1 MQKNTLIGIALGA
14 GLGILGFLIFNGFN
28 VTPILILGGLAIFLY
43 FFLEQKGVL
52 RQSAIGQT
60 VLRTEVPFEDI
71 GGQATAKQELKEALE
86 FILQADKVKK
96 MGIRPLRGI
105 LLTGPPGTGKTL
117 LAKAAASYTKSA
129 YTAVSGSEFI
139 EVYAGVGAQRVRG
152 LFKSA
157 RENAQKMG
165 KKSAIIFIDEIEV
178 LGGKRGSH
186 SGHLEYDQTLN
197 QLLVEM
203 DGISTEDQIR
213 VMVIGATNRM
223 DLLDSAIL
231 RPGRFDRQVR
241 VDLPDREGR
250 WEILKLHSRNKPM
263 EEQVDLEQIAKETF
277 SFSGAHLE
285 SVVNEAA
292 VLALR
297 EQAEF
302 INQKHLREAIDKVIM
317 GEKLDRRP
325 SEEELRRVAIHE
337 AGHAVISELVRPNSV
352 AQVTITPRGSALG
365 YVRRTPEK
373 DQYLYT
379 RSSLEKQIMI
389 CLGGASAEEILLG
402 ERSTGATSDFEEAMR
417 MARQIVTSGLSHLG
431 VVCMD
436 TLSQEI
442 LGQALRDIIAVQER
456 SVQQAISAYRYSA
469 QMIADLLVENESISG
484 DYLRKYLQQ
493 TPCPAQPAA
502 VSAAPAFVN
511 LNQQMPLNR

>member
-1 MQKNTLIGIALGA
+1 MHKNTLIGAAIGA
-14 GLGILGFLIFNGFN
+14 GLGILGFLFIIGYN
-28 VTPILILGGLAIFLY
+28 VTPIIVLMGMAIFLF
-43 FFLEQKGVL
+43 FFLDQKGIL
-52 RQSAIGQT
+52 RQSAMGQT
-60 VLRTEVPFEDI
+60 VLRKELPFEDI

-86 FILQADKVKK
+86 FILQADKVQK

-129 YTAVSGSEFI
+129 YSAVSGSEFI

-157 RENAQKMG
+157 RDTAQKMG

-241 VDLPDREGR
+241 VDLPDRDGR
-250 WEILKLHSRNKPM
+250 LEILKLHSRNKPL
-263 EEQVDLEQIAKETF
+263 EENVDLDQIAKETF

-297 EQAEF
+297 EQAEL
-302 INQKHLREAIDKVIM
+302 INQRHLREAIDKVIM
-317 GEKLDRRP
+317 GEKLDRHP

-352 AQVTITPRGSALG
+352 AQVTITPRGAALG
-365 YVRRTPEK
+365 YVRRTPEQ

-379 RSSLEKQIMI
+379 RSFLDKQIMI
-389 CLGGASAEEILLG
+389 CLGGALAEEILLG
-402 ERSTGATSDFEEAMR
+402 ERSTGSTSDFEEAMR
-417 MARQIVTSGLSHLG
+417 MARQIVISGLSHLG
-431 VVCMD
+431 VVCKE

-442 LGQALRDIIAVQER
+442 LGQALRDIIVAQER
-456 SVQQAISAYRYSA
+456 WVHQAISTYRYCT

-484 DYLRKYLQQ
+484 EDLRKYLQQ
-493 TPCPAQPAA
+493 APYPANKAI
-502 VSAAPAFVN
+502 V
-511 LNQQMPLNR
+511 